1 MVNEI
6 SKTLDMN
13 VTLKPAPDS
22 YELLS
27 SGVMD
32 GTLFPAESTD
42 SFKIDKIVK
51 HATQFPGGLYNT
63 SFVFMMNPA
72 KYNSLSAQDKKVVD
86 DLSGEAVASR
96 FGKAWDR
103 VDDQALA
110 NMQKNGVKVIKADN
124 FFVRDVNARTMK
136 LERDWAL
143 AARAKG
149 LKDPSG
155 ALSEFRA
162 EIAKLQKPK

>member
-6 SKTLDMN
+6 SKQLDMN
-13 VTLKPAPDS
+13 VTLKPAPES

-42 SFKIDKIVK
+42 SFKIDKIIK

-72 KYNSLSAQDKKVVD
+72 KYNALSADDKKVVD
-86 DLSGEAVASR
+86 ELSGEYAAR
-96 FGKAWDR
+96 LFGKAWDR
-103 VDDQALA
+103 VDAAALA
-110 NMQKNGVKVIKADN
+110 NMQKNGVKVIQADSSL
-124 FFVRDVNARTMK
+124 VSGVTIRVNK
-136 LERDWAL
+136 LERDWA
-143 AARAKG
+143 AAANAKG
-149 LKDPSG
+149 LKNASSVLAD
-155 ALSEFRA
+155 FRA
-162 EIAKLQKPK
+162 EIAKLQKQ